1 MDEAC
6 RGGPAVEWTLW
17 AGTVGFDSALP
28 ERFAAAEATGCRRVS
43 VSPPEVVRLA
53 ESGTPA
59 AHIGRDAAARG
70 LELVVDPVMNWYPH
84 NPLPRS
90 RFAAVS
96 AEDALRVAEELGA
109 VALTAIAAP
118 TSGVPLD
125 ALAEPFARVCDRAVG
140 FGAQVQFEFLPFS
153 VVPSLR
159 LAWAIVQAADRP
171 NGGVLFDTWHFY
183 RGDPDFDVLA
193 AVPGERIFCVQL
205 DDALAEPAEDL
216 RAETNRRLLPGDG
229 ALDLVRAIRALDDIG
244 ALRSVGPE
252 VLNPELAAMPVGESA
267 ALAMAKARE
276 VVTTALQ
283 RDR

>member
-1 MDEAC
+1 MDETC
-6 RGGPAVEWTLW
+6 RDGAAVEWTLW

-28 ERFAAAEATGCRRVS
+28 ERFAAAEETGCRRVS
-43 VSPPEVVRLA
+43 VSPPEIVRLV

-59 AHIGRDAAARG
+59 ARIGRAAAAHG
-70 LELVVDPVMNWYPH
+70 LDLVVDPVMNWYSHDPM
-84 NPLPRS
+84 PRS
-90 RFAAVS
+90 RFAGITS
-96 AEDALRVAEELGA
+96 DDALRVAEDLGA

-118 TSGVPLD
+118 TSTVPLD
-125 ALAEPFARVCDRAVG
+125 ALAEPFGRVCDRAAA
-140 FGAQVQFEFLPFS
+140 FGARVQFEFLPFS

-159 LAWAIVQAADRP
+159 LAWEIVRAADRP

-183 RGDPDFDVLA
+183 RGEPDFDVLA
-193 AVPGERIFCVQL
+193 GVPGERIFCVQL
-205 DDALAEPAEDL
+205 DDALSEPVGDL

-229 ALDLVRAIRALDDIG
+229 ALDLIRAIRALDDIG

-252 VLNPELAAMPVGESA
+252 VLSPELAAMPVRESA

-276 VVTTALQ
+276 VVAAALQ